1 VGASA
6 AAPPLTIPINQVIDS
21 RIQWGEE
28 KTERLWSRIWLEAVR
43 DFGYC
48 GIDLQS
54 KSRTAE
60 VGRSPSGQPEFDG
73 LEPQMINLVVTD
85 HIPLGWD
92 KGRGV
97 VGVTT
102 LYRGYHLCMVGLR
115 YAHCHQIPLL
125 SVNTCVHE
133 LLHLVARHL

>member
-1 VGASA
+1 
-6 AAPPLTIPINQVIDS
+6 
-21 RIQWGEE
+21 
-28 KTERLWSRIWLEAVR
+28 
-43 DFGYC
+43 
-48 GIDLQS
+48 
-54 KSRTAE
+54 
-60 VGRSPSGQPEFDG
+60 
-73 LEPQMINLVVTD
+73 MINLVVTD

-133 LLHLVARHL
+133 LLHALLHDIFEKRPTGFLAEARELRIDLLATRLWLLHDGETIRKAAQTYVERLRS